1 MENNIDIHKK
11 IDSPIGKLV
20 VTKMAAS
27 VCWSN
32 AHMVNEIKSNPE
44 LFKEFSNHFNNYKYQ
59 L

>member
-1 MENNIDIHKK
+1 MNNIIEIQKT
-11 IDSPIGKLV
+11 INSPIGKLIV
-20 VTKMAAS
+20 SKMATS

-32 AHMVNEIKSNPE
+32 HHMVNEIKSNPE

>member
-1 MENNIDIHKK
+1 MENIIDIHKK

-20 VTKMAAS
+20 VTKMATS

-32 AHMVNEIKSNPE
+32 DHMVNEIKSNPE
-44 LFKEFSNHFNNYKYQ
+44 LFKEFSIHLNKYKYQ